1 MAADVMS
8 LVATV
13 LWFAIAW
20 AFILGV
26 LFKAWR
32 AREHRDADATEA
44 ALKRTRRSTDDT
56 HIWDAM

>member
-1 MAADVMS
+1 MS
-8 LVATV
+8 AVATV